1 MKYTVNY
8 FYKVPLKLNIFL
20 FCFPRTIRN
29 QKKGKTKSQKK
40 KTWFSLF
47 MVFPDY
53 YKKRHYRRTKTKTKT
68 MIIFVFVCAQKMR
81 LIRIYENETL
91 KKGKNGY
98 LVSINGLKKG
108 FLENVKNQF
117 FSFQHGKNQFFPCL
131 RKK

>member
-1 MKYTVNY
+1 
-8 FYKVPLKLNIFL
+8 
-20 FCFPRTIRN
+20 
-29 QKKGKTKSQKK
+29 
-40 KTWFSLF
+40 
-47 MVFPDY
+47 
-53 YKKRHYRRTKTKTKT
+53 

-91 KKGKNGY
+91 IKKGRMGIWY

-117 FSFQHGKNQFFPCL
+117 FSFQQGKNQFFPCL